1 MTKEKTV
8 DIGLTLEE
16 SWIVREL
23 LSNFLIMLE
32 KQPDSELKK
41 DSHKRVAKLLH
52 RFENVY
58 GGRIGLEKYKENE
71 KVTEA

>member
-58 GGRIGLEKYKENE
+58 GGREGLEKYKENDN
-71 KVTEA
+71 V

>member
-1 MTKEKTV
+1 
-8 DIGLTLEE
+8 
-16 SWIVREL
+16 
-23 LSNFLIMLE
+23 MLE